1 MSCADNVKVIPMEVS
16 WSGSSIGLTDGDIEF
31 TIEEQTVDVTAHS
44 EGTNVLTAIRTGK
57 SAEVAITLKE
67 VSAVR
72 LKQIF
77 GAAGYVGQASG
88 ASGTDTVLGFGNS
101 KDFTQVTAQAA
112 KLVLHPTQ
120 NAVANRA
127 EDIAAWK
134 AYPLPG
140 SITFSGENPA
150 TASVTFKIYPD
161 CTKADEFRLFVYGDH
176 LNGDFSAIDT

>member
-16 WSGSSIGLTDGDIEF
+16 WSSSAIGLTDGDIEF
-31 TIEEQTVDVTAHS
+31 TIEEQLVDITAHS
-44 EGTNVLTAIRTGK
+44 EGTNILTAIRTGK

-67 VSAVR
+67 VSPVR

-77 GAAGYVGQASG
+77 GAAGFVGQASG
-88 ASGTDTVLGFGNS
+88 ASGSDTVLGMGNS

-112 KLVLHPTQ
+112 KLVLHP
-120 NAVANRA
+120 ANKASNDRS

-134 AYPLPG
+134 AYPVPG

-150 TASVTFKIYPD
+150 LASVTFRIFPD
-161 CTKADEFRLFVYGDH
+161 CAKADAFRLFVYGDH
-176 LNGDFSAIDT
+176 LNGDFAATGT

>member
-16 WSGSSIGLTDGDIEF
+16 WSGSAIGLTDGDIEF
-31 TIEEQTVDVTAHS
+31 TIEEQLVDVTAHS

-57 SAEVAITLKE
+57 SAEISVTLKE
-67 VSAVR
+67 VTPVR
-72 LKQIF
+72 LKQMF
-77 GAAGYVGQASG
+77 GAAGFVGQASG

-112 KLVLHPTQ
+112 KLILHP
-120 NAVANRA
+120 ANKVSSDRS

-134 AYPLPG
+134 AYPVPG

-150 TASVTFKIYPD
+150 TASVTFRIFPD
-161 CTKADEFRLFVYGDH
+161 CTKADQFRLFVYGDH
-176 LNGDFSAIDT
+176 LNGNFAGIDT